1 LTLQK
6 ADPTSL
12 AIQGEI
18 NTAVLAKVATEA
30 IYTITF
36 RGRGELTAISAKGA
50 EELYA
55 QCVTRGLCPE
65 IQLLQCNDKVIEEQW
80 ICDGVWRATW
90 TGTGE
95 TYTVDARGSE
105 PYPGGAQQDPMSVV
119 NRKAMG
125 KALRN
130 AHLKV
135 VPSVIRESYLRQ
147 LRETTGRDVIHSE
160 EYVPTNTP
168 PKQSQAKANPSPS
181 ADTLLTEALQAK
193 AHPANAAPHQIVYEH
208 AKTLGL
214 EPARDIKTIYLAL
227 GEVSV
232 PNFLESSTPEEA
244 CALLTK
250 YVGTHRTNNGGND
263 GNKD

>member
-1 LTLQK
+1 MTLQK

-12 AIQGEI
+12 AVQGEI
-18 NTAVLAKVATEA
+18 NTAVLAKVAGEA
-30 IYTITF
+30 IYTINF
-36 RGRGELTAISAKGA
+36 RGRSEVTAISAKGA

-65 IQLLQCNDKVIEEQW
+65 IQLVQCNDKVVEEQW
-80 ICDGVWRATW
+80 ICDGIWRATW

-105 PYPGGAQQDPMSVV
+105 PYPGGAKNDPMSVV

-147 LRETTGRDVIHSE
+147 LRETTGKDVIHSE
-160 EYVPTNTP
+160 EYVP
-168 PKQSQAKANPSPS
+168 SKASPE
-181 ADTLLTEALQAK
+181 ADTLLIEALQAK
-193 AHPANAAPHQIVYEH
+193 AHPANTAPHQIVYEH

-232 PNFLESSTPEEA
+232 PIFLESSTPEQA
-244 CALLTK
+244 CVLLTK
-250 YVGTHRTNNGGND
+250 YVHTHRPNNGGND